1 MNQLIWISVA
11 WDIIDILRDIY
22 LAKFLILAHVLKDQ
36 MNSEFDDQG
45 QFGKPDLSTS
55 IFKKTT
61 FAFEDSK
68 SDIYQL

>member
-1 MNQLIWISVA
+1 
-11 WDIIDILRDIY
+11 
-22 LAKFLILAHVLKDQ
+22 

-68 SDIYQL
+68 TIGYRLKSQRFNSKYEHAFKSNFVHFDISLLFCLPMRT